1 MSRDLFQNT
10 EDAEWRALSVEL
22 VRQGGSLGFNI
33 TGGVTVSTE
42 LQGGETRG
50 KETFSVP
57 CPPIHNPVTKDVL

>member
-10 EDAEWRALSVEL
+10 EDAEWRALTVEL

-42 LQGGETRG
+42 LQG
-50 KETFSVP
+50 
-57 CPPIHNPVTKDVL
+57 